1 MQVDVPFVKRIDN
14 SEEFLISNSVIALC
28 RGHFFGDKC
37 NWVENEFVVFEVL
50 LAENTRSDIIRGV
63 GFDES
68 LEFRVEVA
76 ENGCRCQSLFQA
88 IEDLF
93 LCCIPY
99 KRHILA

>member
-1 MQVDVPFVKRIDN
+1 MQVDVPFFKCIDN

-28 RGHFFGDKC
+28 RGHFFGDEC

-50 LAENTRSDIIRGV
+50 LGENTRSDIIRGI

-68 LEFRVEVA
+68 LEFRVEVVK
-76 ENGCRCQSLFQA
+76 NGSRCESLFQA
-88 IEDLF
+88 VEDLF
-93 LCCIPY
+93 TGCILY